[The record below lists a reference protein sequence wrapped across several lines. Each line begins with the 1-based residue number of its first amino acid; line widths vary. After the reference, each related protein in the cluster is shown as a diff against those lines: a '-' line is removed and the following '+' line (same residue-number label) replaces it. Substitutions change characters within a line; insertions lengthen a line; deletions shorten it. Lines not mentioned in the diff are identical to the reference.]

1 MNDVDKHLEL
11 SNLMKTK
18 EFEKMRVLYG
28 IPQPENSNDP
38 LTYEEVSIFYNNMF
52 MEIATAY
59 TRHGG
64 TDDPHKSPS
73 LKKTLSVKIFLKY
86 CQLKNFVIVQSL
98 SLCLMIL

>member
-1 MNDVDKHLEL
+1 MTDVDKHLEL

-64 TDDPHKSPS
+64 TDDPHQSPS
-73 LKKTLSVKIFLKY
+73 LKKLRILKDYLEIYHKIY
-86 CQLKNFVIVQSL
+86 
-98 SLCLMIL
+98 